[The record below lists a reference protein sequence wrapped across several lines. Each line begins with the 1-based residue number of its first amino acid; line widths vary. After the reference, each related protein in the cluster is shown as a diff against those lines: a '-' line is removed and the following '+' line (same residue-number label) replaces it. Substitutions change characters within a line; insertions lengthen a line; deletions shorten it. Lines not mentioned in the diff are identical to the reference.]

1 MIISKI
7 KLENIRS
14 HHKTEIPFENG
25 INVITGNTGS
35 GKSSI
40 LMSVEYA
47 LFGKRIY

>member
-14 HHKTEIPFENG
+14 HRKTEIAFSEG

-40 LMSVEYA
+40 LMSVEYS
-47 LFGKRIY
+47 LFGI